1 MTREYS
7 FVSLRSEDPERS
19 LSPDELYADMSACF
33 SAQVHARCKELG
45 ITFTELAH
53 RCGIKPPTLS
63 EKLNGRNLTL
73 KSMAAM
79 AVALGCSISG
89 PNLVPLPSLIEDEG
103 DDSSASAPSGEP
115 ASSAE
120 G

>member
-1 MTREYS
+1 MTREYT
-7 FVSLRSEDPERS
+7 FISLRSEDPELL
-19 LSPDELYADMSACF
+19 LSPDELYADMTSSF
-33 SAQVHARCKELG
+33 SSQVHARCKELG

-79 AVALGCSISG
+79 AVALGCSIEG
-89 PNLVPLPSLIEDEG
+89 PTLVALPSPINDESTGG
-103 DDSSASAPSGEP
+103 DAAAHAGTSSLP
-115 ASSAE
+115 ADC
-120 G
+120 